1 MSDTTQ
7 MSQRVAEE
15 RIKLRWLVRLRWA
28 ALVGQTATIATVAL
42 SELVHL
48 PVRFLL
54 LLVALGTAG
63 NVCLELWSRSSRRVT
78 AAGIA
83 AVMIA
88 DALLLTA
95 MLAFSGSYSN
105 PFSTLYLV
113 NVALATVLLPP
124 GWAWAVLAA
133 SLAGFGS
140 LFALDMLK
148 QSGLRLSELDHQE
161 LMKLHLQGM
170 WVALATAAI
179 FIVYVV
185 NRVTRALH
193 QRELELAAERGL
205 SARKDKV
212 ASLATLAAG
221 AAHELSTPL
230 TTIAVVTKELDRTLA
245 GGSSEVRSDLAL
257 IRQQLDR
264 CQDILGQMAVHAGEN
279 LGEPLVSLSAEE
291 WVVRALDGLP
301 ERERVQVAV
310 DEEAVGLRIE
320 GPAAALARALRSL
333 LRNALQASPE
343 GAPVQLRLSA
353 MKSAIIAAVTDSG
366 SGMAPATLARLGEPF
381 FTTKPPGQGM
391 GLGLFLARTLA
402 EQLGGALDLR
412 SAPGSGT
419 TATLRLS
426 AWPTDMKRTDTQD
439 SPSGN
444 SEPQGPASPTASART
459 AS

>member
-1 MSDTTQ
+1 MAETTQ
-7 MSQRVAEE
+7 MPQRVAED

-28 ALVGQTATIATVAL
+28 ALVGQTATIAVVAL
-42 SELVHL
+42 SQLMQL
-48 PVRFLL
+48 PVRNLL

-63 NVCLELWSRSSRRVT
+63 NVWLELWSRSSRRVT
-78 AAGIA
+78 PAGIA

-124 GWAWAVLAA
+124 AWAWAVLAA

-140 LFALDMLK
+140 LFALDLLK
-148 QSGLRLSELDHQE
+148 QTGIRLSELDHQE

-170 WVALATAAI
+170 WVALATAAV

-230 TTIAVVTKELDRTLA
+230 TTIAVVTKELDRALTSGA
-245 GGSSEVRSDLAL
+245 PAVRADLAL

-279 LGEPLVSLSAEE
+279 VGEPLVSLSSEE
-291 WVVRALDGLP
+291 WVARALDGLP
-301 ERERVQVAV
+301 DRDRVRVAFA
-310 DEEAVGLRIE
+310 EETVGLRIE
-320 GPAAALARALRSL
+320 GPAAAIARALRSL
-333 LRNALQASPE
+333 LRNALQASPD
-343 GAPVQLRLSA
+343 GAPVHLRLSA
-353 MKSAIIAAVTDSG
+353 RESAISAVVTDSG
-366 SGMAPATLARLGEPF
+366 PGIAPATLARLGEPF

-402 EQLGGALDLR
+402 EQLGGALELQ

-419 TATLRLS
+419 TATLRLL
-426 AWPTDMKRTDTQD
+426 AWAGPERRTGAQDPAPTR
-439 SPSGN
+439 
-444 SEPQGPASPTASART
+444 
-459 AS
+459 